1 MKILVTFYSRS
12 GNTKKMAQAIA
23 ECLHADL
30 DEIIDLKNRRGILGW
45 ILSGRDALKG
55 TLTTIK
61 TVKNPSD
68 YDLVIIGTP
77 IWAGH
82 STPATRTYITQFKNQ
97 IKKVAI
103 FVTSGGDGPQKTA
116 SLFENI
122 LGKKAVAS
130 VGWTQVDNN
139 SNQYSSKPDQFV
151 SKIR

>member
-23 ECLHADL
+23 ESLHADL
-30 DEIIDLKNRRGILGW
+30 DEIIDLKNRQGIVGW
-45 ILSGRDALKG
+45 ILGGRDALKG
-55 TLTTIK
+55 TLTKIK
-61 TVKNPSD
+61 TVKNPVD

-77 IWAGH
+77 IWAGY
-82 STPATRTYITQFKNQ
+82 STPATRTYLAQFKNQ

-103 FVTSGGDGPQKTA
+103 FVTSGGDGPQKTV
-116 SLFENI
+116 SLFENM

-130 VGWTQVDNN
+130 VGWTQVDIN
-139 SNQYSSKPDQFV
+139 SNQYSSKLDQFV